1 MGLQTAFGRETGT
14 MADHQHNEHHHGT
27 MDIRE
32 HEKTFQVFIR
42 MSIWVVCISIGI
54 LVFLAL
60 ANS

>member
-1 MGLQTAFGRETGT
+1 MGRQTGHDKDTGP
-14 MADHQHNEHHHGT
+14 MADHHQNEHKHGT

-32 HEKTFQVFIR
+32 HEKTFQGFIR

-54 LVFLAL
+54 LVFLGL

>member
-1 MGLQTAFGRETGT
+1 MGPQAADDRNRDT
-14 MADHQHNEHHHGT
+14 MADHHENEHKPGT

-32 HEKTFQVFIR
+32 HEKTFQGFIR

-54 LVFLAL
+54 LVFLGL